1 MLLSGH
7 TDHLLGR
14 HAHMSINQ
22 VWTNH
27 EGLDSAVGG
36 TLGRIALVR
45 VSAQSECSAPED
57 ACVARTG
64 PFTLPAAQVGPE
76 AGAAIQQASFQGD
89 HPALKLL
96 CSFLQQG
103 DFAALNC
110 LAANFLAG
118 NVGATLEVEANN
130 AGGVPH

>member
-1 MLLSGH
+1 MLLLGH

-45 VSAQSECSAPED
+45 VSAQSECSAPKD

-64 PFTLPAAQVGPE
+64 PYTLPAAQVGPE
-76 AGAAIQQASFQGD
+76 ASAAISLRQQH
-89 HPALKLL
+89 HPGGMCYALRTGGR
-96 CSFLQQG
+96 SG
-103 DFAALNC
+103 AETRS
-110 LAANFLAG
+110 G
-118 NVGATLEVEANN
+118 PSMGWVGM
-130 AGGVPH
+130 

>member
-1 MLLSGH
+1 MLLLGH

-36 TLGRIALVR
+36 TLGRIELVR
-45 VSAQSECSAPED
+45 VSAQSECSAPKD

-64 PFTLPAAQVGPE
+64 SYTLPAAQLSPE
-76 AGAAIQQASFQGD
+76 ASAAIQQASIQGD
-89 HPALKLL
+89 HKALNRL
-96 CSFLQQG
+96 CFFLQQG
-103 DFAALNC
+103 NVAALNL
-110 LAANFLAG
+110 LAANFLAD
-118 NVGATLEVEANN
+118 NVGATFEVEADN